1 MHFLGLDIGS
11 SSVKLAVIDGETGE
25 RVASAT
31 YPPNEMAIDAP
42 RSGWA
47 EQSPEAWWDAIRQG
61 CEEMWQKQPQLKDT
75 IGAIGISYQM
85 HGLVAVDKAGEVLR
99 PSIIWCDSRA
109 VETGEKA
116 FDALG
121 SDWCM
126 EHLLNSPGNF
136 TAAKLRWVQENEPE
150 VYDRIHKIM
159 LPGDYIAYKLTGE
172 FTTTASGLSEGVF
185 WDFSE
190 NKASDKLLK
199 HWHIDPSLL
208 ADQVPNMGV
217 QGEVNDQAAGELGIK
232 AGAKLAFRAGDQ
244 VANAMSLNVLE
255 PGDVATTAG
264 TSGVV
269 YAVTD
274 KNIADPDQRINT
286 FLHVNKGDAPVHR
299 GLLACI
305 NGAGR
310 MNSWLRGVLS
320 AGGEVS
326 YPKLNELGEQV
337 QPGSDGLKVYPFGNG
352 AERIMRNRLLSA
364 QMDGL
369 DLNRHGLNH
378 VARAT
383 QEGVAY
389 AMNLGFDLIKGLGA
403 ETRVVRAGHS
413 NMFLSPIFSS
423 AFVNLT
429 QAPLELYD
437 TDSAVGVA
445 RAAAWGCDFYS
456 SREDV
461 FRTLKRKAVLEPE
474 AALQN
479 QYQELYAE
487 WREAVERRLAQA
499 NG

>member
-1 MHFLGLDIGS
+1 MYFLGLDIGS
-11 SSVKLAVIDGETGE
+11 SSVKLAVINGETGE
-25 RVASAT
+25 RVVGAT
-31 YPPNEMAIDAP
+31 YPPQEMTISAP
-42 RSGWA
+42 QSGWA
-47 EQSPEAWWDAIRQG
+47 EQSPEAWWDAVRQG
-61 CEEMWQKQPQLKDT
+61 CAQMWAEHPEAKDK

-85 HGLVAVDKAGEVLR
+85 HGLVAVDAQGEVLR

-109 VETGEKA
+109 VATGEKA
-116 FDALG
+116 FEELG
-121 SDWCM
+121 KDWCM

-136 TAAKLRWVQENEPE
+136 TAAKLRWVQENEPDT
-150 VYDRIHKIM
+150 YAKIDKIL
-159 LPGDYIAYKLTGE
+159 LPGDYIAYKLSGE
-172 FTTTASGLSEGVF
+172 CT
-185 WDFSE
+185 
-190 NKASDKLLK
+190 
-199 HWHIDPSLL
+199 
-208 ADQVPNMGV
+208 
-217 QGEVNDQAAGELGIK
+217 
-232 AGAKLAFRAGDQ
+232 
-244 VANAMSLNVLE
+244 
-255 PGDVATTAG
+255 TTAG

-286 FLHVNKGDAPVHR
+286 FRHVNKGEAEVHK

-326 YPKLNELGEQV
+326 YPKLNELGESV
-337 QPGSDGLKVYPFGNG
+337 EPGSEGLNVYPFGNG
-352 AERIMRNRLLSA
+352 AERIMRNKLLSA

-369 DLNRHGLNH
+369 DLNRHSVNH
-378 VARAT
+378 IARAT

-429 QAPLELYD
+429 GAPLELYQ
-437 TDSAVGVA
+437 TDSAEGVA
-445 RAAAWGCDFYS
+445 RAAAWGCDYYT

-461 FRTLKRKAVLEPE
+461 FRTLTRKAILEPE
-474 AALQN
+474 AALQSR
-479 QYQELYAE
+479 YQELYGH
-487 WREAVERRLAQA
+487 WREAVERRLAEA
-499 NG
+499 R